1 MFFVFLPVKTSTMIS
16 KIKQILRPYIINYI
30 GKKIPIQWT
39 QQNHDSWLCQTIS
52 SSFINPP
59 ICPDRILIEKSAIAT
74 NAQGAQPLWDGYEES
89 KKGNAKRLPNNV
101 RTQPYMGNVFTYLVQ
116 LKKPEIIVEF
126 GTAFGISGMY
136 FLSGIQKNKTGQLFS
151 FEPNEV
157 WAQLAKENLKKI
169 STRFILTIGTF
180 EDNIDHV
187 LPNDS
192 TIDMAFIDAIHTSA
206 FVLPQMEIV
215 LKKSKSG
222 TIILFDDI
230 NFSEDMLSCWK
241 RIAADTRFIAT
252 ATIGER
258 VGIAE
263 VK

>member
-1 MFFVFLPVKTSTMIS
+1 
-16 KIKQILRPYIINYI
+16 
-30 GKKIPIQWT
+30 
-39 QQNHDSWLCQTIS
+39 
-52 SSFINPP
+52 
-59 ICPDRILIEKSAIAT
+59 
-74 NAQGAQPLWDGYEES
+74 
-89 KKGNAKRLPNNV
+89 
-101 RTQPYMGNVFTYLVQ
+101 
-116 LKKPEIIVEF
+116 
-126 GTAFGISGMY
+126 
-136 FLSGIQKNKTGQLFS
+136 
-151 FEPNEV
+151 
-157 WAQLAKENLKKI
+157 LAKENLKKI